1 MNSENGLR
9 INWTSASVLLTT
21 EAPATEPVVEAPV
34 VEPPVDGTP
43 PAEGTTAPAEESAK
57 SPDGAPTGAPET
69 YADFTLPEG
78 VTVDAELLGEFLP
91 MAKELGLTQ
100 EKAQEMVGLAAKMLQ
115 KNMDGMYAAF
125 EARKTDWL
133 TQAQADPEIS
143 EDVKKG
149 PQSAA
154 LRAFNTLTKDNPAAK
169 QMVDELGIGNHPEF
183 IRVFYRISSLMKEDS
198 FELPGTANVKASA
211 EEILY
216 PTMTKK

>member
-21 EAPATEPVVEAPV
+21 EAPATKPVVEAPV
-34 VEPPVDGTP
+34 VEPLVDGTP
-43 PAEGTTAPAEESAK
+43 LAEGTTAPAEESAK
-57 SPDGAPTGAPET
+57 SPDDAPTGAPET

-115 KNMDGMYAAF
+115 KNAAF
-125 EARKTDWL
+125 EARKPDWL